1 MLESGFTKEI
11 CIAFKKSGNKSGI
24 ISIMKTKTLSIAA
37 LLLLGAIVF
46 SGCSAKK
53 PPFDYDP
60 SYDTQ
65 KLASFTLQ
73 AEKEATHDPLNSDR
87 IKEAIEKAL
96 FEKGYEEASA
106 LGDFTVMYG
115 MKIYKN
121 RPDPVTFGIGLG
133 GISGN
138 FGGSIFTSVTP
149 KHDEISL
156 FVRMVDPKTKK
167 VFWSSS
173 VTKKW
178 KGFDPAKR
186 EETIDEAVRQMLQY
200 FPKRGRKE
208 FRQ

>member
-1 MLESGFTKEI
+1 M
-11 CIAFKKSGNKSGI
+11 KKV
-24 ISIMKTKTLSIAA
+24 SIATILLFAA
-37 LLLLGAIVF
+37 LWW
-46 SGCSAKK
+46 SGCATKRL
-53 PPFDYDP
+53 PFDYDP
-60 SYDTQ
+60 SYDMQ

-73 AEKEATHDPLNSDR
+73 AEKEAIPDTLNSDR
-87 IKEAIEKAL
+87 IKEAIEKVL

-106 LGDFTVMYG
+106 LGDFAVKYG

-178 KGFDPAKR
+178 KGSDPIKR

-200 FPKRGRKE
+200 FPKRGLKE